1 MHFGAG
7 RLGLGLVLPAMLES
21 DVPFAILQRPSKEWA
36 GLAQA
41 EDVESI
47 TVMINGGCAVPA
59 SRLLLPIS
67 RCPRYAVH
75 ARRGRFELMNKLPD
89 GANVEIETKSGNDF
103 LGC

>member
-47 TVMINGGCAVPA
+47 TVMINGGRAVPA
-59 SRLLLPIS
+59 SSLLLPIS
-67 RCPRYAVH
+67 
-75 ARRGRFELMNKLPD
+75 RRGRFELMNKLPD
-89 GANVEIETKSGNDF
+89 GANVEIETKSVDDDF